1 MSIVI
6 CGHGKT
12 VDAFKTSQKENAP
25 AHLSTVRHFPRP
37 SPVYTMCVPGLVT
50 AVHRPVR
57 PSSEVKMLPVA
68 GWRLSGAGSGVVT
81 VVTNNSTT
89 AAAVAGI

>member
-1 MSIVI
+1 MPLRRS
-6 CGHGKT
+6 KR
-12 VDAFKTSQKENAP
+12 KKAP
-25 AHLSTVRHFPRP
+25 HLSTVRHFPRP

-68 GWRLSGAGSGVVT
+68 GTRLSGAGGVVT

>member
-1 MSIVI
+1 MVI
-6 CGHGKT
+6 GNCL
-12 VDAFKTSQKENAP
+12 KTSQKEKAP
-25 AHLSTVRHFPRP
+25 HLSTVRHFPRP
-37 SPVYTMCVPGLVT
+37 PGVHYVMCVPGLVT
-50 AVHRPVR
+50 AVHRHR

-68 GWRLSGAGSGVVT
+68 GTRLSGAGGVVT